1 MGALN
6 KVILSCTKATF
17 LMSKKE
23 EGKISVAE
31 NFQLRM
37 HLAVCKF
44 CNRFQKQTQF
54 FTSRSKELHHHTPAK
69 QLTPEKKEAIRLL
82 LKD

>member
-6 KVILSCTKATF
+6 KIILSCTKATF
-17 LMSKKE
+17 LISKKE
-23 EGKISVAE
+23 EGKISVVE
-31 NFQLRM
+31 NFQLKM

-44 CNRFQKQTQF
+44 CNRFQQQTKF
-54 FTSRSKELHHHTPAK
+54 FTSQSKELHLHTPPQ
-69 QLTPEKKEAIRLL
+69 QLPQEKKEAIKLL